1 MPPPSIAVF
10 LTKPRNCSSEAPELN
25 SRCVLRPSLES
36 SREDGRCLTILARV
50 YIGAHAGAFE
60 WRKVQAS
67 FRPPPQNILG
77 GQGEFLADEIID
89 FRLKEPRAKLHTE
102 ITARLAE
109 NHLCPRAIR
118 AGQAGHSSGIEPR
131 IFAAQRA
138 QKLVEVAAFHVAAG
152 QRRRRGPMLRAR
164 GLEIR
169 RKPVD
174 RIFRQA
180 PVGGDLAAE
189 NRKQRRAALRRV

>member
-36 SREDGRCLTILARV
+36 SREDGRCLAILARV

-89 FRLKEPRAKLHTE
+89 LGLKESRAKIGTE
-102 ITARLAE
+102 IVSAARLAE
-109 NHLCPRAIR
+109 NRLYPRAIR
-118 AGQAGHSSGIEPR
+118 AGQADHSSGIEPR

-138 QKLVEVAAFHVAAG
+138 QKPVEVAAFHVAAG
-152 QRRRRGPMLRAR
+152 QRRRRGPMLRAQ

-169 RKPVD
+169 RKPID
-174 RIFRQA
+174 RI
-180 PVGGDLAAE
+180 
-189 NRKQRRAALRRV
+189 